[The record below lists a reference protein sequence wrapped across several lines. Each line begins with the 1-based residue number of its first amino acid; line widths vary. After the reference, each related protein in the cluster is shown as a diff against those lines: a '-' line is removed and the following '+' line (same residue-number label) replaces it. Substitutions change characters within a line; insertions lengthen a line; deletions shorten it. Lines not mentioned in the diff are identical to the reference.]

1 MVCVDCKIGG
11 ELNARGVA
19 LREAGNAAKAAETFD
34 AADACHEKC
43 RGGCPCAHVTG
54 MSLVVRSR

>member
-1 MVCVDCKIGG
+1 MVCKDCKIGG

-19 LREAGNAAKAAETFD
+19 LRNAGNVAKADETFD

-43 RGGCPCAHVTG
+43 RGCDCQHMTG
-54 MSLVVRSR
+54 VILHG